1 MNQILFNSG
10 KIFTIILLLVSFFL
24 FPMPECAQAAEEEK
38 WDYHADFEWK
48 PYRAG
53 SPEACWKREVIKRY
67 DHTNVDEIKELLPEA
82 HYDVVKNPDKWGPF
96 FVNLTPYEKYPG
108 PKGYAEATEKY
119 KGTCSVDDQ
128 GVLRN
133 WIAGCPFPKPK
144 SGWEII
150 WNFEKKPMADDYECP
165 YVNAVTDRDNNVHHF
180 NVGSWMRYYYVG
192 RWAVDPMP
200 ESNPDP
206 KPFWTEG
213 DDGVELIDTFG
224 YWDPYDLRGLVPR
237 YYRYKDPFKND
248 DMWMY
253 IPAMRRVRRMSTA
266 QRMDTL
272 GGGNDATWDDF
283 LGFSGKV
290 MQYNWKL
297 LEEKEIIV
305 PRFCK
310 PKSEWVYGRHVTP
323 VDDWYQKMQVYV
335 IESVPKDPNHIYSRK
350 ISYVDPENWTLPYNI
365 FYDTKGALWKYFTFH
380 FSYDKNWV
388 QYPAAMIIMDVQRMH
403 STPHGLFDCNANL
416 GRTPDNFT
424 LDALRK
430 KYSGR

>member
-1 MNQILFNSG
+1 MKRILSLMG
-10 KIFTIILLLVSFFL
+10 KMLTIILILGSFLLL
-24 FPMPECAQAAEEEK
+24 QDGARAADEEK
-38 WDYHADFEWK
+38 WDFQGPFKWV

-53 SPEACWKREVIKRY
+53 NQEDCIKREVTKRY
-67 DHTNVDEIKELLPEA
+67 DSTNVDEIKDMLPEIT
-82 HYDVVKNPDKWGPF
+82 YDFVKHPEKWGPF
-96 FVNLTPYEKYPG
+96 FINLTPYEKYPG

-119 KGTCSVDDQ
+119 KGTCKVDEQ
-128 GVLRN
+128 GLLRN
-133 WIAGCPFPKPK
+133 WWAGTPFPEPK
-144 SGWEII
+144 TGWEVI
-150 WNFEKKPMADDYECP
+150 WNFEKKAMGDDIESP
-165 YVNAVTDRDNNVHHF
+165 YVNAVTDGEHNVHHF
-180 NVGSWMRYYYVG
+180 NVGSWFRYYFVG
-192 RWAVDPMP
+192 RYAVPPMP
-200 ESNPDP
+200 ESNPNP

-266 QRMDTL
+266 QRMDTI
-272 GGGNDATWDDF
+272 GGGSDCTWDDF

-297 LEEKEIIV
+297 LGKKEMIS

-310 PKSEWVYGRHVTP
+310 PKAEWVYGNLLVP
-323 VDDWYQKMQVYV
+323 VDDWYQKMELFMV
-335 IESVPKDPNHIYSRK
+335 ECTPKDPNHIYSKK
-350 ISYVDPENWTLPYNI
+350 ISYVDPEAWTLPYNL
-365 FYDTKGALWKYFTFH
+365 FYDAKGNLWKYFSFH

-388 QYPAAMIIMDVQRMH
+388 QYPEGMTIIDLQRMH
-403 STPHGLFDCNANL
+403 GVPHGLFDCNANL
-416 GRTPDNFT
+416 GRTPDDFT